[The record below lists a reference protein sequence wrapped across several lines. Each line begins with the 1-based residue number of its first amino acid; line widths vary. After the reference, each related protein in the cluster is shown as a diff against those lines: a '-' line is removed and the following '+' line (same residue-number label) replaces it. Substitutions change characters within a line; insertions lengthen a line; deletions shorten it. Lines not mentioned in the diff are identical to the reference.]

1 MLLDKS
7 EPLLLRGK
15 SVKLKKPAPLR
26 REKSLQRVELGHIRT
41 GNFIPGLSPKALKHL
56 V

>member
-7 EPLLLRGK
+7 NPYLLRQIRK
-15 SVKLKKPAPLR
+15 AKKTCSLKEK
-26 REKSLQRVELGHIRT
+26 KSLQRVELGHIRT